1 MIAVPINKSARIR
14 RYAGRFPRLSAMKLA
29 KLTGEAPKMVRAAL
43 EHSAGKPRRTR

>member
-14 RYAGRFPRLSAMKLA
+14 LYAQRFPRLSAIELA

-43 EHSAGKPRRTR
+43 EHADGKPRRTR